1 MKCAS
6 DFRKIARDSLTDR
19 WGVAV
24 LAGLVASLLGG
35 GGSSTFNFN
44 FNFTGGGSTDTEN
57 AEHIITEFTNGLN
70 TIFTE
75 HLSVYLIGFLAFVSL
90 VALVFS
96 AAFFVL
102 SSVIS
107 TGYAKFNLELL
118 NRQEKPAIERLF
130 SYFSHWKTL
139 TIANLLRSVYIFLW
153 SLLFIIPG
161 IFATYSYA
169 MTSYILAENPEISA
183 SEAIARSKEM
193 MEGNRWRL
201 FCLEISFFG
210 WAMLCAF
217 TCGIGFLWLTPYE
230 QAAKAAFYREVSG
243 TEYVLLPEEP
253 VAIESAEN
261 PENI

>member
-35 GGSSTFNFN
+35 GGSSIFNFN
-44 FNFTGGGSTDTEN
+44 FNFTGGGGSSESSANYADLDLSAAME
-57 AEHIITEFTNGLN
+57 ELLP
-70 TIFTE
+70 TIGGF
-75 HLSVYLIGFLAFVSL
+75 LIGFIGIALL
-90 VALVFS
+90 VTLVFS

>member
-1 MKCAS
+1 MKYAS
-6 DFRKIARDSLTDR
+6 DFRKIARDSLAGR

-44 FNFTGGGSTDTEN
+44 FNFTSGGSEN
-57 AEHIITEFTNGLN
+57 SVNFSDLDLSAAMEEFLPTITGF
-70 TIFTE
+70 
-75 HLSVYLIGFLAFVSL
+75 LIGFIGVILL

-102 SSVIS
+102 SSVVG

-118 NRQEKPAIERLF
+118 NRQEKPAIECLF

-139 TIANLLRSVYIFLW
+139 AIANLLRVLYIFLW
-153 SLLFIIPG
+153 SLLCIIPG
-161 IFATYSYA
+161 IFASYSYA
-169 MTSYILAENPEISA
+169 MTSYILADNPDLPA

-201 FCLEISFFG
+201 FCLELSFFG

-243 TEYVLLPEEP
+243 TEHVLLPEEP

>member
-1 MKCAS
+1 MKYAS

-19 WGVAV
+19 WGIAV

-35 GGSSTFNFN
+35 GSSTFNFN
-44 FNFTGGGSTDTEN
+44 LNFTGGGSSESSVNYADLDLTATLE
-57 AEHIITEFTNGLN
+57 ELLP
-70 TIFTE
+70 TISGF
-75 HLSVYLIGFLAFVSL
+75 LIGFFGIVLL

-102 SSVIS
+102 SSVVS
-107 TGYAKFNLELL
+107 TGYAKFNLDLL
-118 NRQEKPAIERLF
+118 DRQEKPAIERLF

-139 TIANLLRSVYIFLW
+139 AVANLLRSLYIFLW
-153 SLLFIIPG
+153 SLLCIIPG

-169 MTSYILAENPEISA
+169 MTSYILADNPELPA

-201 FCLEISFFG
+201 FCLEMSFFG
-210 WAMLCAF
+210 WALLCAF

>member
-35 GGSSTFNFN
+35 GGSSIFNFN
-44 FNFTGGGSTDTEN
+44 FNFTGGGGSSESSANYADLDLSAAME
-57 AEHIITEFTNGLN
+57 ELLP
-70 TIFTE
+70 TIGGF
-75 HLSVYLIGFLAFVSL
+75 LIGFIGIALL
-90 VALVFS
+90 VTLVFS

-193 MEGNRWRL
+193 MEGSRWRL